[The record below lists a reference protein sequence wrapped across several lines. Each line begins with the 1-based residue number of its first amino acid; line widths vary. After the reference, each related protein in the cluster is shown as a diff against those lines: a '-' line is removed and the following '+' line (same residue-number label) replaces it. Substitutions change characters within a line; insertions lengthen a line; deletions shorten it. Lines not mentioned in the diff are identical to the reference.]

1 MYLCLV
7 SWHRVAK
14 GCSGVSLCFG
24 AMEGFSTLNPNRVL
38 WVFMFGFGLLG
49 LLQRFVGFVFVL
61 GFGMGCLPWLVRHIF
76 AVRISGLVFVC
87 LLCP

>member
-38 WVFMFGFGLLG
+38 WPSRASSEICG
-49 LLQRFVGFVFVL
+49 
-61 GFGMGCLPWLVRHIF
+61 
-76 AVRISGLVFVC
+76 VC
-87 LLCP
+87 LCLGVWHAVSSVAC